1 MVLEVGS
8 GPLISGLVSASR
20 WADLLIYSDLLETN
34 LCRISSTLRSLSS
47 DPACPS
53 LEYIAGLEDSSPE
66 MLRARLGRTVSL
78 VTRCDLLRPGLLTPS
93 LPLTSPPNVLVS
105 KLCLEFSISHTDLL
119 QPTLA
124 NLSALLGQYF
134 CLGIIT

>member
-1 MVLEVGS
+1 MVVEVGS

-34 LCRISSTLRSLSS
+34 LCRISRTLRALSS

-53 LEYIAGLEDSSPE
+53 LEYIAGLEHCSPE
-66 MLRARLGRTVSL
+66 MLRSRLMRTVSL

-93 LPLTSPPNVLVS
+93 LPLTYPPNVVVS

-124 NLSALLGQYF
+124 NLSSLLGQYF
-134 CLGIIT
+134 CLVLVI